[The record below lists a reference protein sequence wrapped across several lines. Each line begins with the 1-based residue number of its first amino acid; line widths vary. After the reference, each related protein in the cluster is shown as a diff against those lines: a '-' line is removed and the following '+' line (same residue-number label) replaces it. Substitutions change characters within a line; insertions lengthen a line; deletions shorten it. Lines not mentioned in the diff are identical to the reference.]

1 MLRLAACVSIIVP
14 MFLIGVSDTL
24 SQGLLDRLIDTT
36 TDAAQRKAQDRVNRI
51 ATGHE
56 TGERYVLPRA

>member
-1 MLRLAACVSIIVP
+1 